1 MLNNITYPNT
11 CLIKAIIIPSFSSI
25 NLIYLKFNKFL
36 ILDSPFGFKKYFLI
50 PNELKVKKLGLKVI
64 FKLESKFL
72 VGSNSKKVETLLFL
86 KKFIRE
92 CFKLKKKSFKVII
105 IRGIALKISFLE
117 SNHLILQL
125 KLGFSHLIL
134 LPIPVSLK
142 VFIFKRKIIVEG
154 FNYVEVSNFSSKLK
168 KFKPVNIYTGK
179 GLWIRSKQKIQLK
192 EIKKI

>member
-1 MLNNITYPNT
+1 MSNNINYSSN
-11 CLIKAIIIPSFSSI
+11 CLTKAVILPSFNSI

-36 ILDSPFGFKKYFLI
+36 VLDSSFGFKKYFLV
-50 PNELKVKKLGLKVI
+50 PNELKVKKLGLKII
-64 FKLESKFL
+64 FSLDYYFL
-72 VGSNSKKVETLLFL
+72 VNNNSKKLETLLFL

-92 CFKLKKKSFKVII
+92 CFKLKKKKFKVILL
-105 IRGIALKISFLE
+105 RGIALKVSFLE
-117 SNHLILQL
+117 SNQGVLQL

-168 KFKPVNIYTGK
+168 KFKPINIYTGK
-179 GLWIRSKQKIQLK
+179 GIWIRSKQKIQLK